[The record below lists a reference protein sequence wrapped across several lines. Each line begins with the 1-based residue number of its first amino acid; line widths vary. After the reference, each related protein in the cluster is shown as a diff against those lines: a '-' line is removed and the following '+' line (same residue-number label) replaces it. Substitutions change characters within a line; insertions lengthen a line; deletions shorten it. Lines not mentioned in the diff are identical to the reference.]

1 VYKHKGD
8 LFDRHCIACDDCD
21 NVNGKGCRFGCFF
34 FTCYVELF
42 VVVVGD
48 NLLSARLRCLFFA
61 ADAAKK
67 RQRSVSN

>member
-1 VYKHKGD
+1 MS
-8 LFDRHCIACDDCD
+8 IWM
-21 NVNGKGCRFGCFF
+21 FF

>member
-1 VYKHKGD
+1 MGRDVD
-8 LFDRHCIACDDCD
+8 LD
-21 NVNGKGCRFGCFF
+21 VF

-48 NLLSARLRCLFFA
+48 NLLSARLRCLLFS